1 MKTGSMVTNYFQRWR
16 SRLSKPGAYRE
27 WFSYRELEVRLS
39 AEKATR
45 LRNSDNPVDYRN

>member
-27 WFSYRELEVRLS
+27 WFSYRELEI
-39 AEKATR
+39 KTR
-45 LRNSDNPVDYRN
+45 GKRNKTDSDNLVDYRN